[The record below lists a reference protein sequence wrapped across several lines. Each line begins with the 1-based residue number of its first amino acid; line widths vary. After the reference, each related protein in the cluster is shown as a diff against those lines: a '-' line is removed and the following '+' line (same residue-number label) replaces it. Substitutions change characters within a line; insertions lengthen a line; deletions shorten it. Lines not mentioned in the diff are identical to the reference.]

1 MFEYQHSCGSSVVCR
16 LNFST
21 VTSCLRYCLRI
32 VSAYLLTV
40 VFLEPFENRLKIVCY
55 WRKKD
60 IIHHHTPFY
69 FFKLKH
75 THQKQ
80 LKNKLIFSGAFSWL
94 KLLQVGEIFLLLADG
109 HCCFLL
115 YRQCIP
121 PLPFSW
127 GSNQPCKGGE
137 RNVYVVDLIVMLIW
151 VIEVIKYL
159 QRGFERKHA
168 VTKETL
174 TFKHCLVSH
183 NKTPSPTR
191 RERSSFSQS
200 LRGFTNCSWV
210 GGCAGCIRILWRWT
224 ILHALRTV

>member
-1 MFEYQHSCGSSVVCR
+1 M
-16 LNFST
+16 
-21 VTSCLRYCLRI
+21 
-32 VSAYLLTV
+32 LLKEGRSKPPPHTFFII
-40 VFLEPFENRLKIVCY
+40 FLLKHRNQKRLKN
-55 WRKKD
+55 R
-60 IIHHHTPFY
+60 
-69 FFKLKH
+69 
-75 THQKQ
+75 
-80 LKNKLIFSGAFSWL
+80 LIFSRAFSWL
-94 KLLQVGEIFLLLADG
+94 KLLQVGEIFLLLAYG

-115 YRQCIP
+115 YWQFIP
-121 PLPFSW
+121 PLPFSQ

-137 RNVYVVDLIVMLIW
+137 RNVYIVDLIFMLIW

-159 QRGFERKHA
+159 QRGFEKKHA